1 MQPELTQDKVYSV
14 SWWGVIWAVLFA
26 FLGTD
31 IIVGV
36 FIGIPSTIYTE
47 LITMQEPTAL
57 HVSVEDTAFRFGR
70 LIVLLLFIYAYEPIK
85 SLVIPTFNFH
95 VLKKINMY
103 IYVLLFLAV
112 SWIIYL
118 YVLEPLFPHAGEE
131 QYVALKSEM
140 LEQYPILLF
149 LSSTILAPIVEEIT
163 YRGIILRLFQER
175 FPFWIAAIG
184 SSFLFS
190 IAHSYSVGVMI
201 DTFIGGMLMAI
212 LCKKKNSIIPAILLH
227 ILNNALG

>member
-140 LEQYPILLF
+140 LEQYSILLF

-212 LCKKKNSIIPAILLH
+212 LCKKTNSIIPAILLH

>member
-14 SWWGVIWAVLFA
+14 SWWGGILAVLFA
-26 FLGTD
+26 VLGTN

-36 FIGIPSTIYTE
+36 FIGIPSMIYTE
-47 LITMQEPTAL
+47 FITMQEPTAL
-57 HVSVEDTAFRFGR
+57 HVSVGDTAFRFGR
-70 LIVLLLFIYAYEPIK
+70 LIVLLLFIYAYDPIK

-103 IYVLLFLAV
+103 IYVLLFLAA

-140 LEQYPILLF
+140 LDQYPILLF

-175 FPFWIAAIG
+175 FSFWIAAIG

-201 DTFIGGMLMAI
+201 DTFIGGMFMAI
-212 LCKKKNSIIPAILLH
+212 LCKKTNSIIPAILLH